1 MKVIIIGGVA
11 GGATTAARI
20 RRVDE
25 SAEIILLEKGKYIS
39 YANCGLPYY
48 IGGVIEEREKLF
60 VQTPEAFSTRFRV
73 DVRTEN
79 EVIFI
84 DRKRKTVTVR
94 QSSEDTYEESYDKLL
109 ISTGASPVRPPLP
122 GIDLSGIFTLRNVA
136 DTDKIKAYI
145 DSHAPRQAVVVGAGF
160 IGLEMAE
167 NLHAQ
172 GAKVSIVEMGNQVM
186 APIDFSMASLVHQH
200 LMDKGVNLYL
210 EQAVASFE
218 RDGKGLKV
226 TFKNGQSIAA
236 DIVILSI
243 GVRPETNLA
252 RAAGLTIGPAGGIAV
267 NDYLQ
272 TSDESI
278 YAIGDAI
285 EYRHPI
291 TGKPWLNYLAGPA
304 NRQGRI
310 AADNILGAKIAYE
323 GSIGTSI
330 AKVFDMAV
338 ASTGLPGKRLRV
350 EGIDYM
356 SSTIHPSSHAGYYPD
371 AMPMSIKIT
380 FDKQTGRLYGGQ
392 IVGYDGVDKRID
404 ELALVIKHEG
414 TIYDLMKVE
423 QAYAPPFSSAK
434 DPVALAGYV
443 AEDIIIGK
451 TNPIYWREL
460 RDIEMENKFLLDVR
474 TPDEFALGTLPGA
487 VNIPLDELRDRLT
500 ELPKDRMIYTFCAVG
515 LRGYLAYRILTQHG
529 FEKVRNLS
537 GGLKTYRAATA
548 PIIIHEDNDSE
559 IEEMPIQQ
567 KGAAS
572 AAPIAAAK
580 TIRVDACGLQC
591 PGPIL
596 KMKKTMD
603 GLASGERVEIT
614 ATDPGFPRDAAAWCS
629 STGNQLVSKEASG
642 ENLSLL
648 LKKENQNH
656 AILLLLVRA
665 KEKLLS
671 CSVMIWTKL

>member
-1 MKVIIIGGVA
+1 MKIIIIGGVA

-25 SAEIILLEKGKYIS
+25 TAEIVLLEKGKYIS

-48 IGGVIEEREKLF
+48 IGGVIEERDKLF

-79 EVIFI
+79 EAIFI
-84 DRKRKTVTVR
+84 DRKRKTVTIR
-94 QSSEDTYEESYDKLL
+94 QSSEDTYEESYDKLV

-122 GIDLSGIFTLRNVA
+122 GIDLSGIFTLRNVT
-136 DTDKIKAYI
+136 DTDRIKEYI
-145 DSHAPRQAVVVGAGF
+145 KSHAPRKAVVVGAGF

-210 EQAVASFE
+210 EQAVASFS
-218 RDGKGLKV
+218 RDGRGLKV
-226 TFKNGQSIAA
+226 TFKNGQSISA

-252 RAAGLTIGPAGGIAV
+252 RAAELTIGPAGGIAV

-285 EYRHPI
+285 EFRHPI

-310 AADNILGAKIAYE
+310 VADNVLGAKIPYE

-330 AKVFDMAV
+330 AKVFDMTV
-338 ASTGLPGKRLRV
+338 ASTGLPGKRLRQ
-350 EGIDYM
+350 EEIDYM
-356 SSTIHPSSHAGYYPD
+356 SSTIHPASHAGYYPD

-380 FDKQTGRLYGGQ
+380 FDKKTGRLYGGQ

-443 AEDIIIGK
+443 AEDIITGK
-451 TNPIYWREL
+451 NNPVYWREL
-460 RDIEMENKFLLDVR
+460 RDIEMEISSYWMSA
-474 TPDEFALGTLPGA
+474 P
-487 VNIPLDELRDRLT
+487 
-500 ELPKDRMIYTFCAVG
+500 RMNFHWV
-515 LRGYLAYRILTQHG
+515 AYR
-529 FEKVRNLS
+529 V
-537 GGLKTYRAATA
+537 
-548 PIIIHEDNDSE
+548 P
-559 IEEMPIQQ
+559 
-567 KGAAS
+567 
-572 AAPIAAAK
+572 
-580 TIRVDACGLQC
+580 
-591 PGPIL
+591 
-596 KMKKTMD
+596 
-603 GLASGERVEIT
+603 
-614 ATDPGFPRDAAAWCS
+614 
-629 STGNQLVSKEASG
+629 
-642 ENLSLL
+642 
-648 LKKENQNH
+648 
-656 AILLLLVRA
+656 
-665 KEKLLS
+665 
-671 CSVMIWTKL
+671 